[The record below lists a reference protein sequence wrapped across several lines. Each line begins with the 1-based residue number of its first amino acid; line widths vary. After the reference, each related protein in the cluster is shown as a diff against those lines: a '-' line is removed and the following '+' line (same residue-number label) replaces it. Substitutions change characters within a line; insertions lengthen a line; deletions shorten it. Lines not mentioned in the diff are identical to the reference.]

1 MAVINIRFFAGGP
14 LASPGPHGREMPITR
29 NSDIAVENAR
39 ADKLFAVMAPDLGS
53 RAQAS
58 ARFGLAHP
66 GISSVVLGLAELSH
80 LEEALAAAAMGPLPE
95 DVIAGLRP
103 VWDGDFA

>member
-1 MAVINIRFFAGGP
+1 MAVKCPSPQLGYCRG
-14 LASPGPHGREMPITR
+14 ASQGRK
-29 NSDIAVENAR
+29 N
-39 ADKLFAVMAPDLGS
+39 LFGAMAPDEGS

-66 GISSVVLGLAELSH
+66 GISGVVLGLAELSH

-95 DVIAGLRP
+95 DGIAGL
-103 VWDGDFA
+103 

>member
-1 MAVINIRFFAGGP
+1 
-14 LASPGPHGREMPITR
+14 
-29 NSDIAVENAR
+29 
-39 ADKLFAVMAPDLGS
+39 MAPDEGS

-66 GISSVVLGLAELSH
+66 GISGVVLGLAELSH

-95 DVIAGLRP
+95 DGIAGL
-103 VWDGDFA
+103 

>member
-1 MAVINIRFFAGGP
+1 MNIRIFASGS
-14 LASPGPHGREMPITR
+14 LASPAPHGREMPITATR
-29 NSDIAVENAR
+29 ILPWSKPGPKN
-39 ADKLFAVMAPDLGS
+39 LFGAMAPDEGS

-66 GISSVVLGLAELSH
+66 GISGVVLGLAELSH

-95 DVIAGLRP
+95 DGIAGL
-103 VWDGDFA
+103 